1 MMRIFITASAF
12 IMLCSF
18 SSCKDATLVENW
30 KSPEIERFQAQKV
43 LVLAISSDLE
53 NRAFFEERL
62 VKQLLNKGVNATNSD
77 VLFNTHFTTR
87 PRAEIE
93 LQAIEEDM
101 LRAGYDA
108 ILVSKVIGSE
118 NKSTLLE
125 SYVDF
130 NNTFKSFGEDY
141 LSNQAIFNKNERIEN
156 YTVYHAQTVLY
167 CICPEKERQVIWRA
181 AIDVTK
187 VDTSKKAIKDY
198 IKMLL
203 WALEDRN
210 LLIIN

>member
-87 PRAEIE
+87 PRAEVE

-101 LRAGYDA
+101 LLAGYDA

-125 SYVDF
+125 RYVDF
-130 NNTFKSFGEDY
+130 NDTFKSFGEDY

-187 VDTSKKAIKDY
+187 VDASKKAIKDY
-198 IKMLL
+198 IKMLV